1 MISPAGNFKFYVASK
16 PLDFR
21 KGMDGLAAI
30 VQNEFDLDPFSGAI
44 FIFRSKRADR
54 LKLIVWDGTGL
65 VMTYKRIEGK
75 GFEGDVKQQLYFG
88 DQEGKSALA
97 RLGKC
102 YTPCTSH
109 PPVSVVCVG
118 IANIGY

>member
-16 PLDFR
+16 PVDFR
-21 KGMDGLAAI
+21 KGMDDLAAI
-30 VQNEFDLDPFSGAI
+30 FQNEFDLDPFSGAI

-75 GFEGDVKQQLYFG
+75 GFEWPRIQDGMINMNKSQFEALF
-88 DQEGKSALA
+88 EGLGWKRVTA
-97 RLGKC
+97 RGMLR
-102 YTPCTSH
+102 P
-109 PPVSVVCVG
+109 
-118 IANIGY
+118 IAV